1 MPRFLPVEELFV
13 GRPPMAD
20 HSREEFGYRVLWLG
34 IYWQAVEIQPSNTL
48 LARNV
53 SPDGPEPPRA
63 IARGAF
69 PSGRPWAASA
79 TSPRNLVIIWVNAA
93 AIPRTHLDGYHRPCQ
108 LAKFRSGTGNCAVA
122 PFRLSMRTA

>member
-34 IYWQAVEIQPSNTL
+34 IHWQAGEIQPSNIL

-53 SPDGPEPPRA
+53 SPAVPAALADTRAGLQHGARQTGRGPL
-63 IARGAF
+63 AR
-69 PSGRPWAASA
+69 SLAAHSHPA
-79 TSPRNLVIIWVNAA
+79 APGPLRQHLRGTS
-93 AIPRTHLDGYHRPCQ
+93 C
-108 LAKFRSGTGNCAVA
+108 
-122 PFRLSMRTA
+122 